1 MEVKISVVCPT
12 YNSEKFVEETLL
24 CVFHQTRLPDE
35 LILID
40 DGSDD
45 ETVQV
50 LKNVTFHY
58 RERVKCIIIE
68 NKHRGPG
75 AARNEGIKVATGDWI
90 AFLDSDDIWYPK
102 KLAEVEKSVIRDKGI
117 NFICHSE
124 ISRSLNGKPKRLD
137 YHQKYDPLNPR
148 PQQLFHANL
157 FSTSAVV
164 CKWDLLV
171 DGGGFDE
178 YLMSAQD
185 YELWLRL
192 SPTIDVFFL
201 NECLGEYIHRSDN
214 ISSGNLKKRFKN
226 ELKIA
231 YKHRQ
236 LVNKSRFVF
245 RIIRILMS
253 FFLQLVRTVK

>member
-1 MEVKISVVCPT
+1 MKISVVCPT

-24 CVFHQTRLPDE
+24 CVFRQTRLPDE

-45 ETVQV
+45 KTLQV
-50 LKNVTFHY
+50 LKSVTFHY
-58 RERVKCIIIE
+58 QAKVKCIIIE

-75 AARNEGIKVATGDWI
+75 AARNDGIKVATGDWI
-90 AFLDSDDIWYPK
+90 SFLDSDDIWYPK
-102 KLAEVEKSVIRDKGI
+102 KLAEVEKIIIRNKEI

-124 ISRSLNGKPKRLD
+124 ISRPLNGRPKRLD
-137 YHQKYDPLNPR
+137 YHLKYDPLKPL
-148 PQQLFHANL
+148 PKQLFHANL

-164 CKWDLLV
+164 CKRDLLL
-171 DGGGFDE
+171 GGDGFDE
-178 YLMSAQD
+178 KLMSAQD

-214 ISSGNLKKRFKN
+214 ISSGNLKKRLKN

-231 YKHRQ
+231 YKHQR
-236 LVNKSRFVF
+236 LVNKSRFMF
-245 RIIRILMS
+245 RIVRIFIS
-253 FFLQLVRTVK
+253 FSWQLLRAIK

>member
-1 MEVKISVVCPT
+1 MKVKISVICPT
-12 YNSEKFVEETLL
+12 FNSEKFVEETLL

-35 LILID
+35 LVLID

-45 ETVQV
+45 DTVKI
-50 LKNVTFHY
+50 LKNLTFHY
-58 RERVKCIIIE
+58 QERVKCIIIE

-75 AARNEGIKVATGDWI
+75 AARNEGIRVASGDWI
-90 AFLDSDDIWYPK
+90 AFLDSDDIWYPE
-102 KLAEVEKSVIRDKGI
+102 KLAEVEKSLIRNKDI

-124 ISRSLNGKPKRLD
+124 ISRSLKGKSKRLD
-137 YHQKYDPLNPR
+137 YCKKYDSLKPL

-164 CKWDLLV
+164 CKRDLLV
-171 DGGGFDE
+171 YGGGFDE

-192 SPTIDVFFL
+192 SPIIDVFFL

-214 ISSGNLKKRFKN
+214 ISSGNLKKRFQN

-236 LVNKSRFVF
+236 LVNNSRFVF

-253 FFLQLVRTVK
+253 FSLQLVRSVK